1 MCQPTDLSIPVEL
14 FLLVSLRLSPLAC
27 RQVLPLACRQ
37 VSQQVC
43 RQVQLAPDLRLAPL
57 EVRIDVDL
65 DAVGNQVSVQE
76 SLAHQQQARLPGAQL
91 PVAQLLGAR
100 PPVARLVSGPL
111 GRPVHLGRPSRLP
124 FQKKAHSSYR
134 RN

>member
-14 FLLVSLRLSPLAC
+14 FPLVSLRLSPLAC
-27 RQVLPLACRQ
+27 RQVLPLAYRQ

-43 RQVQLAPDLRLAPL
+43 PLVLLAPDLRLAPL

-76 SLAHQQQARLPGAQL
+76 SLAHQQQARLP
-91 PVAQLLGAR
+91 VAQLLGAR
-100 PPVARLVSGPL
+100 LRGARLVSGPL
-111 GRPVHLGRPSRLP
+111 GRPVHLGLPSR
-124 FQKKAHSSYR
+124 
-134 RN
+134 

>member
-1 MCQPTDLSIPVEL
+1 VCQPTDLSIPVE
-14 FLLVSLRLSPLAC
+14 LSPLAC

-37 VSQQVC
+37 VLPLAYRQVSQQACPLVL
-43 RQVQLAPDLRLAPL
+43 LAPDLRLAPL

-91 PVAQLLGAR
+91 LGAR
-100 PPVARLVSGPL
+100 LRVALLVSGPL
-111 GRPVHLGRPSRLP
+111 GRPVHLGLPSR
-124 FQKKAHSSYR
+124 
-134 RN
+134 